1 MNNGSKCPSLI
12 LPCYCLSITHAAV
25 SAFCHYIS
33 PGEIFPE
40 WYIMNAAG
48 VFYCAPVQITPSAD
62 KSLTFL
68 SLPERR
74 VWKQPITGPV
84 KRFMSRSRRRRPRL
98 NMDYVTDATVNKY
111 DCLQLK
117 LSSSCFAGARPSVGC
132 RPSDGRL
139 FDIKDN
145 DFMPR
150 SFSQ

>member
-1 MNNGSKCPSLI
+1 MSNGSKCPSLT
-12 LPCYCLSITHAAV
+12 LLCYCLSITHAGV
-25 SAFCHYIS
+25 SVCCHRIS

-74 VWKQPITGPV
+74 VRKQPITGPV

-117 LSSSCFAGARPSVGC
+117 LSSSCSTRHSLGC
-132 RPSDGRL
+132 RPSHGRL
-139 FDIKDN
+139 FDIKGN
-145 DFMPR
+145 DFMLR